1 MAGVRRHRYNHQFN
15 ISIII
20 LIMMIIKSPD
30 PSSHIHQ
37 EPDYHWNLM
46 NLSRIVSRKHNY
58 SNKIPLLLTLF
69 NTSLLT
75 FHSVQPLFFPLY
87 FDLLT
92 KVTKARII
100 DNKQKVLFCKQKSVC
115 LKLHFLLDNFFAI
128 QFFSGIQNI
137 DLGLSQ
143 NQTKLCRLHHLPFP
157 IIFPF

>member
-1 MAGVRRHRYNHQFN
+1 MAGVRRHRYNNQFN

-20 LIMMIIKSPD
+20 
-30 PSSHIHQ
+30 
-37 EPDYHWNLM
+37 YHT
-46 NLSRIVSRKHNY
+46 HY
-58 SNKIPLLLTLF
+58 DDNKITRPIFTYSLGTRLSLESDESVKDCLKKAQLF
-69 NTSLLT
+69 KQDSTSSNTSLLT
-75 FHSVQPLFFPLY
+75 FHSVQPLFFPLH

-92 KVTKARII
+92 KVTKALII

-115 LKLHFLLDNFFAI
+115 LKLHFLLDNFFAV

-137 DLGLSQ
+137 DLGLSP